1 MRVDGHKDFV
11 RDEESGAI
19 LNINSAEIEKNRKIK
34 RDRRAIEQEI
44 ETLKQD
50 VSDLKDLVKQ
60 LVEKL

>member
-1 MRVDGHKDFV
+1 MKVDGHKDFV

-34 RDRRAIEQEI
+34 RDRRAKEQEI

>member
-34 RDRRAIEQEI
+34 RDRRAKEQEI